1 MNAARIAAL
10 LRELADALDG
20 EGEEEPSAPRTP
32 RRKPRRMVAPRT
44 EVTDIERARAARRMR
59 EW

>member
-10 LRELADALDG
+10 LRELADALED
-20 EGEEEPSAPRTP
+20 EEEPSAPRTP